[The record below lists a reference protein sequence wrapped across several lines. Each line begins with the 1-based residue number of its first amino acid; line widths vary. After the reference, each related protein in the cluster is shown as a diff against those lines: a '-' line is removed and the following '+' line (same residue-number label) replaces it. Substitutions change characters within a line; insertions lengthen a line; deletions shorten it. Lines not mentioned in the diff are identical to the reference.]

1 MNINKYDLI
10 HKLEQMFDIDDVKDY
25 DLNDDFILWGLKDN
39 DDDGQFIWGEIISKD
54 DNGEYGDVMFGFTYD
69 KNDSLYDLADYILNE
84 IEKNEKEYE
93 EYKMKNRDFIK
104 LLDDIIANLE
114 QEKRHLIQE
123 NVAYENNLE
132 VLDYVDSI
140 VNAFREEELC

>member
-1 MNINKYDLI
+1 MNNAL
-10 HKLEQMFDIDDVKDY
+10 M
-25 DLNDDFILWGLKDN
+25 
-39 DDDGQFIWGEIISKD
+39 
-54 DNGEYGDVMFGFTYD
+54 
-69 KNDSLYDLADYILNE
+69 
-84 IEKNEKEYE
+84 
-93 EYKMKNRDFIK
+93 NRDFIK

-140 VNAFREEELC
+140 VNAFREEE

>member
-1 MNINKYDLI
+1 MNNAL
-10 HKLEQMFDIDDVKDY
+10 M
-25 DLNDDFILWGLKDN
+25 
-39 DDDGQFIWGEIISKD
+39 
-54 DNGEYGDVMFGFTYD
+54 
-69 KNDSLYDLADYILNE
+69 
-84 IEKNEKEYE
+84 
-93 EYKMKNRDFIK
+93 NRDFIK

-140 VNAFREEELC
+140 VNAFREDELK